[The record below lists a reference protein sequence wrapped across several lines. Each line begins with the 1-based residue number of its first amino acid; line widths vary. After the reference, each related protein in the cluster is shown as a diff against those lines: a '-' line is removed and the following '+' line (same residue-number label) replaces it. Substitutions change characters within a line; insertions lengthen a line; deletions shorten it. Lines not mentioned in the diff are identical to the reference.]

1 MRNDGGLQEIAVGA
15 GLVPAHIV
23 RSTMIKSGNAREQ
36 SGQGQALP
44 LHPVLSTPIIVP
56 LLLTIGDS
64 SPRISAMR
72 PKTAAIVVI
81 GNEILTGKSEDK
93 NASFLITE
101 DRKS

>member
-44 LHPVLSTPIIVP
+44 LHPVLSTPYY
-56 LLLTIGDS
+56 
-64 SPRISAMR
+64 RA
-72 PKTAAIVVI
+72 TATD
-81 GNEILTGKSEDK
+81 NRR
-93 NASFLITE
+93 FLA
-101 DRKS
+101 